1 MAFLKKLNELV
12 FGPEEDEEV
21 EFSTDSEPRFDFEE
35 APAAPV
41 APVAP
46 AKKPKVVNIA
56 ATTQLKVVVVS
67 IEEFDEAREV
77 ADHLRSKKPV
87 VVNLEKL
94 QKEVGR
100 RVVDFISGAVYA
112 LGGSIQKVSGG
123 IFLIAPYNV
132 DIMSD
137 VREELTNTINFPWE
151 E

>member
-1 MAFLKKLNELV
+1 MSILSKFNELI
-12 FGPEEDEEV
+12 FGPEDDEEI
-21 EFSTDSEPRFDFEE
+21 EFASESNEPEFDFDQPPVV
-35 APAAPV
+35 PAS
-41 APVAP
+41 
-46 AKKPKVVNIA
+46 KKPKVVNIA

-87 VVNLEKL
+87 VINLEKL
-94 QKEVGR
+94 EKDVAR
-100 RVVDFISGAVYA
+100 RVIDFISGSVYA

-137 VREELTNTINFPWE
+137 VRDELKNTGIFPWE

>member
-1 MAFLKKLNELV
+1 MSILSKFNELI
-12 FGPEEDEEV
+12 FGPEDDEEI
-21 EFSTDSEPRFDFEE
+21 EFASESNEPEFDFDQPPVV
-35 APAAPV
+35 PA
-41 APVAP
+41 

-87 VVNLEKL
+87 VINLEKL
-94 QKEVGR
+94 EKDVAR
-100 RVVDFISGAVYA
+100 RVIDFISGSVYA

-137 VREELTNTINFPWE
+137 VRDELKNTGIFPWE

>member
-1 MAFLKKLNELV
+1 MAFMKKLSELV
-12 FGPEEDEEV
+12 FGPEDDEEV
-21 EFSTDSEPRFDFEE
+21 EFATDSEPRFDFDEPPT
-35 APAAPV
+35 APAPTT
-41 APVAP
+41 
-46 AKKPKVVNIA
+46 KKPKVVNIA

-94 QKEVGR
+94 EKEVGR

-137 VREELTNTINFPWE
+137 VREELTNTVSFPWE

>member
-1 MAFLKKLNELV
+1 MKFFSKLNDLV
-12 FGPEEDEEV
+12 FGPEDDDEV
-21 EFSTDSEPRFDFEE
+21 EFAADTEPSFEFDQPVTP
-35 APAAPV
+35 APSS
-41 APVAP
+41 
-46 AKKPKVVNIA
+46 KKPKVVNIA
-56 ATTQLKVVVVS
+56 ATTQLKVVVIS

-94 QKEVGR
+94 EKEVGR

-112 LGGSIQKVSGG
+112 LGGSIQRVSGG

-137 VREELTNTINFPWE
+137 VRQELSNTGIFPWE
-151 E
+151 

>member
-1 MAFLKKLNELV
+1 MSFMKKFSELV
-12 FGPEEDEEV
+12 FGPEDDEEV
-21 EFSTDSEPRFDFEE
+21 EFAANNEPSFEFDQPITP
-35 APAAPV
+35 APTS
-41 APVAP
+41 
-46 AKKPKVVNIA
+46 KKPKVVNIA

-67 IEEFDEAREV
+67 IEQFDEAREI

-94 QKEVGR
+94 DKEVGR
-100 RVVDFISGAVYA
+100 RVVDFISGAVYS

-137 VREELTNTINFPWE
+137 VRDELKNTGIFPWE
-151 E
+151 

>member
-1 MAFLKKLNELV
+1 MKFLSKLNDLV
-12 FGPEEDEEV
+12 FGPEDDEEV
-21 EFSTDSEPRFDFEE
+21 EFATNNEPSFEFDQPATP
-35 APAAPV
+35 APT
-41 APVAP
+41 
-46 AKKPKVVNIA
+46 AKEPKVVNIA

-67 IEEFDEAREV
+67 IEQFDETREV

-94 QKEVGR
+94 DKDVAR
-100 RVVDFISGAVYA
+100 RVIDFISGAVYS

-137 VREELTNTINFPWE
+137 VRQELSNTGIFPWE
-151 E
+151 

>member
-1 MAFLKKLNELV
+1 MSFLSKFNELV
-12 FGPEEDEEV
+12 FGPDDEDEV
-21 EFSTDSEPRFDFEE
+21 EFAAGGSDPEFDFEQ
-35 APAAPV
+35 PPV
-41 APVAP
+41 APLVT
-46 AKKPKVVNIA
+46 KKPKVVNIA
-56 ATTQLKVVVVS
+56 ATTQLKVVVIS

-87 VVNLEKL
+87 VINLEKL
-94 QKEVGR
+94 GKDVAR
-100 RVVDFISGAVYA
+100 RVIDFISGAVYA

-137 VREELTNTINFPWE
+137 VRDELKNNGIFPWE

>member
-1 MAFLKKLNELV
+1 MSFLSKFSDLV
-12 FGPEEDEEV
+12 FGPDDDDEV
-21 EFSTDSEPRFDFEE
+21 DFATNNEPQFDFDQPPI
-35 APAAPV
+35 APA
-41 APVAP
+41 

-67 IEEFDEAREV
+67 IEQFDEAREV

-87 VVNLEKL
+87 VINLEKL
-94 QKEVGR
+94 EKETAR
-100 RVVDFISGAVYA
+100 RVIDFISGAVYA

-137 VREELTNTINFPWE
+137 VRDELKNTGIFPWE
-151 E
+151 

>member
-1 MAFLKKLNELV
+1 MSFISKINDLV
-12 FGPEEDEEV
+12 FGPEDDEEV
-21 EFSTDSEPRFDFEE
+21 EFATNNEPSFDFDQ
-35 APAAPV
+35 PPV
-41 APVAP
+41 APTPTV
-46 AKKPKVVNIA
+46 KKPKVVNIA

-94 QKEVGR
+94 EKDIAR
-100 RVVDFISGAVYA
+100 RVIDFISGAVYS

-137 VREELTNTINFPWE
+137 VREELTNTGIFPWE

>member
-1 MAFLKKLNELV
+1 MSILTKFNELI
-12 FGPEEDEEV
+12 FGTEDDEEI
-21 EFSTDSEPRFDFEE
+21 EFASESNEPEFDFDQPPVV
-35 APAAPV
+35 PAS
-41 APVAP
+41 
-46 AKKPKVVNIA
+46 KKPKVVNIA

-87 VVNLEKL
+87 VINLEKL
-94 QKEVGR
+94 EKDVAR
-100 RVVDFISGAVYA
+100 RVIDFISGSVYA

-137 VREELTNTINFPWE
+137 VRDELKNTGIFPWE

>member
-1 MAFLKKLNELV
+1 MSFLSKLNDLV
-12 FGPEEDEEV
+12 FGPEDDDEV
-21 EFSTDSEPRFDFEE
+21 DFAADNEPSFDFDQ
-35 APAAPV
+35 PAAP
-41 APVAP
+41 APTS
-46 AKKPKVVNIA
+46 KKPKVVNIA

-94 QKEVGR
+94 DKEIGR
-100 RVVDFISGAVYA
+100 RVVDFISGAVYS

-137 VREELTNTINFPWE
+137 VRDELKNTGIFPWE
-151 E
+151 

>member
-1 MAFLKKLNELV
+1 MSFLSKFNELV

-21 EFSTDSEPRFDFEE
+21 EFATESNEPEFDFDQPPVT
-35 APAAPV
+35 APAS
-41 APVAP
+41 
-46 AKKPKVVNIA
+46 KRPKVVNIA

-87 VVNLEKL
+87 VINLEKL
-94 QKEVGR
+94 EKDVAR
-100 RVVDFISGAVYA
+100 RVIDFISGGVYA

-137 VREELTNTINFPWE
+137 VRDELKNTGIFPWE

>member
-1 MAFLKKLNELV
+1 MSFFSKFSDLV
-12 FGPEEDEEV
+12 FGPEEDDEV
-21 EFSTDSEPRFDFEE
+21 EFAADTEPQFDFD
-35 APAAPV
+35 APPVVPAA
-41 APVAP
+41 
-46 AKKPKVVNIA
+46 KKAKVVNIA
-56 ATTQLKVVVVS
+56 ATTQMKVVVVS
-67 IEEFDEAREV
+67 IEQFDEAREV

-94 QKEVGR
+94 EKEVGR

-137 VREELTNTINFPWE
+137 VRDELKNTGIFPWE
-151 E
+151 

>member
-1 MAFLKKLNELV
+1 MSFLKKLNNLV
-12 FGPEEDEEV
+12 FGPEEDDEV
-21 EFSTDSEPRFDFEE
+21 EFTTDSEPSFDFDE
-35 APAAPV
+35 PPV
-41 APVAP
+41 APVPA

-94 QKEVGR
+94 EKEVGR
-100 RVVDFISGAVYA
+100 KVVDFISGAVYA

-137 VREELTNTINFPWE
+137 VREELTNTGIFPWE

>member
-1 MAFLKKLNELV
+1 MAFLKKLNDLV
-12 FGPEEDEEV
+12 FGPEDDEEV
-21 EFSTDSEPRFDFEE
+21 EFAANSEPSFDFDEP
-35 APAAPV
+35 PAAP
-41 APVAP
+41 APST
-46 AKKPKVVNIA
+46 KKPKVVNIA

-94 QKEVGR
+94 EKDVAR
-100 RVVDFISGAVYA
+100 RVIDFISGAVYS

-137 VREELTNTINFPWE
+137 VRDELKNTGIFPWE
-151 E
+151 

>member
-1 MAFLKKLNELV
+1 MSFMKKLNELV
-12 FGPEEDEEV
+12 FGPEDDEEV
-21 EFSTDSEPRFDFEE
+21 EFATDSEPRFDFDEP
-35 APAAPV
+35 PAAP
-41 APVAP
+41 APST
-46 AKKPKVVNIA
+46 KKPKVVNIA

-94 QKEVGR
+94 EKEIGR

-137 VREELTNTINFPWE
+137 VREELTNTVSFPWE

>member
-1 MAFLKKLNELV
+1 MSFFSKFSDLV
-12 FGPEEDEEV
+12 FGPEDDDEV
-21 EFSTDSEPRFDFEE
+21 EFAANTEPQFDFD
-35 APAAPV
+35 APPV
-41 APVAP
+41 VP
-46 AKKPKVVNIA
+46 ASKKAKVVNIA
-56 ATTQLKVVVVS
+56 ATTQMKVVVVS
-67 IEEFDEAREV
+67 IEQFDEAREV

-94 QKEVGR
+94 EKEVGR

-137 VREELTNTINFPWE
+137 VRDELKNTGIFPWE
-151 E
+151 

>member
-1 MAFLKKLNELV
+1 MSILSKFNELI
-12 FGPEEDEEV
+12 FGPEDDEEI
-21 EFSTDSEPRFDFEE
+21 EFASESNEPEFDFDQP
-35 APAAPV
+35 PAMPT
-41 APVAP
+41 

-87 VVNLEKL
+87 VINLEKL
-94 QKEVGR
+94 EKDVAR
-100 RVVDFISGAVYA
+100 RVIDFISGSVYA

-137 VREELTNTINFPWE
+137 VRDELKNTGIFPWE

>member
-1 MAFLKKLNELV
+1 MSFLSKFNDLV
-12 FGPEEDEEV
+12 FGPEDDEEV
-21 EFSTDSEPRFDFEE
+21 EFATNSEPQFDFDQPPVP
-35 APAAPV
+35 PASS
-41 APVAP
+41 
-46 AKKPKVVNIA
+46 KKPKVVNIA

-67 IEEFDEAREV
+67 IEQFDEAREV

-87 VVNLEKL
+87 VINLEKL
-94 QKEVGR
+94 EKDVAR
-100 RVVDFISGAVYA
+100 RVIDFISGAVYA

-137 VREELTNTINFPWE
+137 VRDELKNTGIFPWE

>member
-1 MAFLKKLNELV
+1 MSILSKLNDLV
-12 FGPEEDEEV
+12 FGPEDDEEV
-21 EFSTDSEPRFDFEE
+21 EFAADNEPSFDFDQPVVP
-35 APAAPV
+35 APSS
-41 APVAP
+41 
-46 AKKPKVVNIA
+46 KKPKVVNIA

-94 QKEVGR
+94 DKEIGR
-100 RVVDFISGAVYA
+100 RVVDFISGAVYS

-137 VREELTNTINFPWE
+137 VRDELKNTGIFPWE
-151 E
+151 

>member
-1 MAFLKKLNELV
+1 MSILTKISDLV
-12 FGPEEDEEV
+12 FGPEDEEDV
-21 EFSTDSEPRFDFEE
+21 DFATNNEPSFEFDQPATP
-35 APAAPV
+35 APTS
-41 APVAP
+41 
-46 AKKPKVVNIA
+46 KKPKVVNIA
-56 ATTQLKVVVVS
+56 ATTQLKVVVVT

-94 QKEVGR
+94 DKEVGR
-100 RVVDFISGAVYA
+100 RVIDFISGAVYS

-137 VREELTNTINFPWE
+137 VRDELKNTGIFPWE
-151 E
+151 